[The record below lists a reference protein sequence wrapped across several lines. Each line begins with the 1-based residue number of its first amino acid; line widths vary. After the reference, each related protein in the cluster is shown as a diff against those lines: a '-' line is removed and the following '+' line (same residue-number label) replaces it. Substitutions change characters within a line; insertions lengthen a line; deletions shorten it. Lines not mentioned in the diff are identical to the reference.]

1 MARNLFGGTAADVAE
16 SVSGARIPG
25 AVGTVWDG
33 PSEGAR
39 QVTDL
44 TDTNGAP
51 IIQLVADVR
60 GMIPS
65 FYGPAN
71 AAERLW
77 VDFGA
82 GRIGLVSVTAG
93 ERLVQHQAAPDPHQD
108 RAYTNERLA
117 NFLPLAG
124 SDLNVPAGTDWARW
138 IVPATADTTGSAWKL
153 KTADG
158 TDYTRVQNSGTLL
171 LDTIGVRAALCIGAP
186 AYSSS
191 QPVINV
197 TNSKATT
204 ATTASLF
211 RVQGDGSVI
220 SAGSIT
226 AANVGSARLFSGPNA
241 PSSPKAGDV
250 WVQYG

>member
-33 PSEGAR
+33 PSAGAA
-39 QVTDL
+39 QITDL
-44 TDTNGAP
+44 TDTTGAP
-51 IIQLVADVR
+51 VLQLVADVR
-60 GMIPS
+60 GMVPN
-65 FYGPAN
+65 FYGPASG
-71 AAERLW
+71 AERVW

-82 GRIGLVSVTAG
+82 GRVGLVSTTAG
-93 ERLVQHQAAPDPHQD
+93 ERLVQHQTAADPHQD
-108 RAYTNERLA
+108 RAFTNERLL

-124 SDLNVPAGTDWARW
+124 ADLPVPAGADWARW
-138 IVPATADTTGSAWKL
+138 VVPSTADTTGSAWKL

-158 TDYTRVQNSGTLL
+158 TPYTRVLNSGALL

-186 AYSSS
+186 AYGSG
-191 QPVINV
+191 QAVINV
-197 TNSKATT
+197 SNSKATT
-204 ATTASLF
+204 TTTASVF

-220 SAGSIT
+220 SAGSVT
-226 AANVGSARLFSGPNA
+226 ASNVGSARLFSGPNA

-250 WVQYG
+250 WVQYA